1 MTPDHVRPLLSDLIG
16 AIERTSRAYRSILLH
31 APGATRGAALDGW
44 PELCEAAHETAA
56 RAEEMLGRFG
66 PQEPA
71 PPAFLAHKLAD
82 RLRARRALNH
92 AVPQR
97 PGMRLH

>member
-16 AIERTSRAYRSILLH
+16 AIERTSRAYHVIILH
-31 APGATRGAALDGW
+31 APGAARGAALEGW

-56 RAEEMLGRFG
+56 RARMLERFDLEES
-66 PQEPA
+66 A
-71 PPAFLAHKLAD
+71 PPTFLAHELAD
-82 RLRARRALNH
+82 RLRARRALNQP
-92 AVPQR
+92 APRR